1 MSKKSSTKSRG
12 GKSIAPDP
20 LKKTRAKAPGAEGL
34 KASSSGVQR
43 RGDAPPES
51 VEPRRALLDVKPAP
65 KNEPIKDSE
74 GPFKAGMPVFDFEPR
89 GSEPPVEEEAA
100 VSKSGEQ
107 LARTPEAL
115 KKRAEF
121 VKRLKG
127 LSGAG

>member
-74 GPFKAGMPVFDFEPR
+74 GPFKAGMPVFDFEAREPVPLE
-89 GSEPPVEEEAA
+89 EPPAS
-100 VSKSGEQ
+100 SKSGEQ
-107 LARTPEAL
+107 IARTPEAL

>member
-12 GKSIAPDP
+12 GKSVSPDP
-20 LKKTRAKAPGAEGL
+20 LKKTRAKAPVAEGL
-34 KASSSGVQR
+34 KATSSGVQR
-43 RGDAPPES
+43 RSDAPPES
-51 VEPRRALLDVKPAP
+51 VTPRRELLDVKPAP
-65 KNEPIKDSE
+65 KNEPMKDSE

-89 GSEPPVEEEAA
+89 DSSPPSDDEPAA
-100 VSKSGEQ
+100 SKSGEQ
-107 LARTPEAL
+107 IARTPEAL